1 MIKEVDITENFSEED
16 LFLIKIK
23 SNALCYKDFD
33 FCESFC
39 QQNNGKTSA
48 YINFLNKN
56 AVIFAKPDS
65 DFEEIKNF
73 LLFKN
78 ASNVFCNDFVAQKLK
93 ITPKTSGFIL
103 KYSGGKKENTN
114 EKFCFHPEFKEI
126 YNLLEKDFLIGDYND
141 FVSDLSFRIKN
152 GFAKLIKV
160 PKGVIFSGWET
171 KKSSV
176 ISAIAVDI
184 TERNKGI
191 GTNLLNSF
199 LSLQSEKDVYVY
211 CEEKMVDFYKTKG
224 FEIKERFVNGKFI

>member
-1 MIKEVDITENFSEED
+1 M
-16 LFLIKIK
+16 
-23 SNALCYKDFD
+23 
-33 FCESFC
+33 
-39 QQNNGKTSA
+39 
-48 YINFLNKN
+48 
-56 AVIFAKPDS
+56 
-65 DFEEIKNF
+65 
-73 LLFKN
+73 
-78 ASNVFCNDFVAQKLK
+78 
-93 ITPKTSGFIL
+93 
-103 KYSGGKKENTN
+103 
-114 EKFCFHPEFKEI
+114 
-126 YNLLEKDFLIGDYND
+126 
-141 FVSDLSFRIKN
+141 
-152 GFAKLIKV
+152 